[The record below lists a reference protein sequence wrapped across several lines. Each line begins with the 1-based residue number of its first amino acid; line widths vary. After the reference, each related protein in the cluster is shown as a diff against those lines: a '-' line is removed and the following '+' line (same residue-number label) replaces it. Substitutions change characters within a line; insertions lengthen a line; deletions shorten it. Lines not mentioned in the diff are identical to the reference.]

1 MCPGFWVHIKP
12 VSPFIFVEKLTE
24 ANVRMLVEALM
35 EEDAQ
40 LIRMYGED
48 VYLTDTERM
57 F

>member
-1 MCPGFWVHIKP
+1 MCPGFWVHIRP
-12 VSPFIFVEKLTE
+12 GSPFIFVEKLTE

>member
-1 MCPGFWVHIKP
+1 MKKDNVPFLKPGP
-12 VSPFIFVEKLTE
+12 PFIFVEKLTE

>member
-1 MCPGFWVHIKP
+1 MKKDNVPFLKPG
-12 VSPFIFVEKLTE
+12 SPFIFVEKLTE
-24 ANVRMLVEALM
+24 ANVRMLV

>member
-1 MCPGFWVHIKP
+1 MKKDNVPFLKPG
-12 VSPFIFVEKLTE
+12 SPFIFVEKLTE

-40 LIRMYGED
+40 LIRMSGED

>member
-1 MCPGFWVHIKP
+1 MKKDNVPSLKPG
-12 VSPFIFVEKLTE
+12 SPFIFVEKLTE

>member
-1 MCPGFWVHIKP
+1 MKKDNVPCLKPG
-12 VSPFIFVEKLTE
+12 SPFIFVEKLTE